1 MTEIKLE
8 TIADDIQTNNVVVFD
23 VITLIDEW
31 SSDHDKQWRQYALEL
46 IEEIEERLIKWNPYY
61 LLAYVYTLV

>member
-8 TIADDIQTNNVVVFD
+8 TIADDIQTNNAIVFD

-31 SSDHDKQWRQYALEL
+31 SRDHDKQWRQYALEL
-46 IEEIEERLIKWNPYY
+46 IEEIEERLIK
-61 LLAYVYTLV
+61 

>member
-1 MTEIKLE
+1 MVEIKLE
-8 TIADDIQTNNVVVFD
+8 TVADDIQANNVIVFD

-46 IEEIEERLIKWNPYY
+46 IEEIEERLIK
-61 LLAYVYTLV
+61 

>member
-1 MTEIKLE
+1 MSEIKLE

-31 SSDHDKQWRQYALEL
+31 SADHDRQWRQYALEL
-46 IEEIEERLIKWNPYY
+46 IEEIEERLIK
-61 LLAYVYTLV
+61 